1 MIDYFLKFQDEQEA
15 ITVLESIE
23 SGILATDTIGTIY
36 KPVMQTDEDGN
47 PIMEAISGWHVNV
60 RSYTPIETLDVYK
73 IDPEPL
79 TPIRVWA

>member
-1 MIDYFLKFQDEQEA
+1 MIDYYLRFDTEEEANTILQD
-15 ITVLESIE
+15 VLASI
-23 SGILATDTIGTIY
+23 DVIGSI
-36 KPVMQTDEDGN
+36 DGTN
-47 PIMEAISGWHVNV
+47 GWHVNV

>member
-36 KPVMQTDEDGN
+36 KPVGEHNEETGQA
-47 PIMEAISGWHVNV
+47 MEAVSGWHVNV
-60 RSYTPIETLDVYK
+60 RASDPIESLDPFR
-73 IDPEPL
+73 IDPEPD
-79 TPIRVWA
+79 TPVRVWA